1 MKPLTNKVAIVTG
14 GSRGIGAQISRSL
27 AQAGARVAVNYCSRR
42 DAADKIV
49 ADIVAGGGESFAV
62 RGDVSQ
68 AAEVR
73 SLFSATEERFGQVH
87 ILVNNA
93 GIILYKRVAETT
105 DEELDRII
113 SINMKGVFYTLREAA
128 RRLADGGR
136 IINLSTSA
144 TRLMLPTY
152 SSYAATKA
160 AVEQFT
166 RIFAK
171 EIGPRGITVNSIS
184 PGPTNTELFRAGKSE
199 ETLQRLAAMAALGR
213 IGEPDD
219 VARVVLFLVS
229 DDARW
234 VTGQN
239 VGVNGGFA

>member
-1 MKPLTNKVAIVTG
+1 MKPLANKVAIVTG
-14 GSRGIGAQISRSL
+14 GSRGIGADISKSL
-27 AQAGARVAVNYCSRR
+27 ARAGARVAVNYHTHR
-42 DAADKIV
+42 DAADGIV
-49 ADIVAGGGESFAV
+49 ADIVAAGGEGFAV
-62 RGDVSQ
+62 QADVSQ
-68 AAEVR
+68 AAEIR
-73 SLFSATEERFGQVH
+73 ALFAATEERFGPVH

-93 GIILYKRVAETT
+93 GVILYKRVEEIT
-105 DEELDRII
+105 DEELDRIL
-113 SINMKGVFYTLREAA
+113 SVNVKGVFYALREAA

-136 IINLSTSA
+136 IVNLSSSA

-152 SSYAATKA
+152 SAYSATKA
-160 AVEQFT
+160 AVEQLT

-171 EIGPRGITVNSIS
+171 EIGPRGITVNSVS
-184 PGPTNTELFRAGKSE
+184 PGPTNTELFRTGKSE
-199 ETLQRLAAMAALGR
+199 ETIQRLATMAALGR